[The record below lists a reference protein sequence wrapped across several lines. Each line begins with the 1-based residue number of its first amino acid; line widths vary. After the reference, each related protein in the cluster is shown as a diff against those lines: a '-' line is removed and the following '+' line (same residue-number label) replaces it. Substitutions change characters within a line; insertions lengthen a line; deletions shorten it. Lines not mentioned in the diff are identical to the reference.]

1 MAAQDI
7 AEALLRIESVL
18 RRHPDSGLHDDA
30 PATAR
35 WAGGT
40 RMVATHPGGKQVLT
54 DMPGEIGGSGD
65 QVSPGWLFRAGLASC
80 TATRIVMAAA
90 AQGIEL
96 QTLELRASS
105 RSDTR
110 GMLGMADADGRAVSA
125 APQDVQLHV
134 RIAARGLASER
145 LRALVEG
152 SYRCSPVPRAVQ
164 DAVPVALVIEVVEVE
179 SSQASALAA
188 ASS

>member
-1 MAAQDI
+1 MAAHDI
-7 AEALLRIESVL
+7 AQALQRIESVL
-18 RRHPDSGLHDDA
+18 RRRPDSGLHDDA

-35 WAGGT
+35 WDGGT
-40 RMVATHPGGKQVLT
+40 RMVTSHPGGKQVLT
-54 DMPGEIGGSGD
+54 DMPGEMGGSGD

-80 TATRIVMAAA
+80 TATCIAMAAA
-90 AQGIEL
+90 AQGIDL

-110 GMLGMADADGRAVSA
+110 GLLGMTDADGREVSA

-134 RIAARGLASER
+134 RIAARGVTSER
-145 LRALVEG
+145 LRSLVES
-152 SYRCSPVPRAVQ
+152 SYRYSPVPRAVQ

-179 SSQASALAA
+179 SSQRSALAA

>member
-1 MAAQDI
+1 MAAEDI
-7 AEALLRIESVL
+7 AQALQRVESVL
-18 RRHPDSGLHDDA
+18 RRRPEAGLHDDA

-35 WAGGT
+35 WDGGT
-40 RMVATHPGGKQVLT
+40 RMVASHPSGQQVLT
-54 DMPGEIGGSGD
+54 DMPGEMGGSGD
-65 QVSPGWLFRAGLASC
+65 QVTPGWLFRAGLASC
-80 TATRIVMAAA
+80 TATRIAMAAA

-110 GMLGMADADGRAVSA
+110 GLFGMADADGQAVSA

-134 RIAARGLASER
+134 RIAAPGVSSQR
-145 LRALVEG
+145 LRSLVED
-152 SYRCSPVPRAVQ
+152 SYRCSPVPRAVR
-164 DAVPVALVIEVVEVE
+164 DAVPVALLIEVDT
-179 SSQASALAA
+179 SHTSLAA

>member
-7 AEALLRIESVL
+7 AQALQRIESVL
-18 RRHPDSGLHDDA
+18 RRRPDSGLHDDA

-35 WAGGT
+35 WDGGT
-40 RMVATHPGGKQVLT
+40 RVVASHPSGKQVLT
-54 DMPGEIGGSGD
+54 DMPGEMGGSGD
-65 QVSPGWLFRAGLASC
+65 QVTPGWLFRAGLASC
-80 TATRIVMAAA
+80 TATRIAMAAA

-110 GMLGMADADGRAVSA
+110 GMLGMADTDGREVSA

-134 RIAARGLASER
+134 RIAALGVASAR
-145 LRALVEG
+145 LHALVED

-164 DAVPVALVIEVVEVE
+164 DAVPVALLVEVIEVAG
-179 SSQASALAA
+179 SPASTVAA

>member
-7 AEALLRIESVL
+7 AEALQRVESVL
-18 RRHPDSGLHDDA
+18 RRRPDSGLHDDA

-35 WAGGT
+35 WDGGT
-40 RMVATHPGGKQVLT
+40 RMVASHPSGKQVLT
-54 DMPGEIGGSGD
+54 DMPGEMGGSGD

-80 TATRIVMAAA
+80 TATRIAMAAA

-110 GMLGMADADGRAVSA
+110 GMLGMADANGQTISA
-125 APQDVQLHV
+125 APQNVQLHV
-134 RIAARGLASER
+134 RIAARGVSAQR
-145 LRALVEG
+145 LRALVED
-152 SYRCSPVPRAVQ
+152 SYRLSPVPQAVC
-164 DAVPVALVIEVVEVE
+164 DAVPVALLIEVDDTE
-179 SSQASALAA
+179 ASALAA
-188 ASS
+188 SSS